1 MTRLLPEYENEYV
14 RYHEQVWPKVLETIA
29 ECRITNY
36 SIFLSN
42 GFLFS
47 YFEYHGSDYEADMRK
62 MAASTEMQRWWKIMN
77 PTLAA
82 VDSSKPEELWT
93 PMRGPHRLFL
103 QALIHFAVAF
113 YHQQRSN
120 PLGAERQLRK
130 ALRKLEPFLP
140 TYEGADTATL
150 HREGQACLRR
160 IQAGEAPAPPRMLLQ
175 RLFDG

>member
-1 MTRLLPEYENEYV
+1 VTLTREPLYLRGIELYRAGEFFQC
-14 RYHEQVWPKVLETIA
+14 HEVL
-29 ECRITNY
+29 
-36 SIFLSN
+36 
-42 GFLFS
+42 
-47 YFEYHGSDYEADMRK
+47 
-62 MAASTEMQRWWKIMN
+62 
-77 PTLAA
+77 
-82 VDSSKPEELWT
+82 EELWT

-113 YHQQRSN
+113 YHQQRRN